1 MALTDSS
8 HSLRLGTP
16 HLSFSHLS
24 NPVDNNP
31 HLRGRLREVN
41 ELTFVEALD
50 KRLRIITVVMHG
62 NNS

>member
-1 MALTDSS
+1 MALNDLS

-24 NPVDNNP
+24 NLVDNNP
-31 HLRGRLREVN
+31 HLRGRLKEVN
-41 ELTFVEALD
+41 ELTFVKALD